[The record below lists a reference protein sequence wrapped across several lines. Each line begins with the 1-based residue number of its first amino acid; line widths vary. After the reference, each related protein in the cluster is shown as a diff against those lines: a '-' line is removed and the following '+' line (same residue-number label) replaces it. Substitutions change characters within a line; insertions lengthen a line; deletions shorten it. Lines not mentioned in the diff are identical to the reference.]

1 MTQEKTETHPLAA
14 EDFNHGCGFIFRGT
28 WLCEDEDGSYV
39 YAYGHLDKAT
49 YAAAVN
55 DFDEENGADAGDPYT
70 AEHVEHHWSVAT
82 QPADGPD
89 GWWIEWNTT
98 DDEPITATTPNAFP
112 LTVVTR

>member
-1 MTQEKTETHPLAA
+1 MSEQTYPLTEA
-14 EDFNHGCGFIFRGT
+14 DFNDGCGFIFRDI

-39 YAYGHLDKAT
+39 YAYGHHDKAT

-55 DFDEENGADAGDPYT
+55 DLDKENGAHDGDPYT
-70 AEHVEHHWSVAT
+70 AEWVEHVWAIAT

-89 GWWIEWNTT
+89 GWYIMWSYLEA
-98 DDEPITATTPNAFP
+98 PITQDAPNAFP